1 MIALD
6 DMSEK
11 EAVHCLTKLKAQM
24 RIILITK
31 KIQQGSKA
39 VLPAVKIIKL
49 RKSEEGFNRKLC
61 INTES
66 SKKIIIPHLTS
77 KPYSM
82 HRSIE

>member
-1 MIALD
+1 MNDALD

-39 VLPAVKIIKL
+39 VLPAVKL
-49 RKSEEGFNRKLC
+49 
-61 INTES
+61 
-66 SKKIIIPHLTS
+66 
-77 KPYSM
+77 
-82 HRSIE
+82 